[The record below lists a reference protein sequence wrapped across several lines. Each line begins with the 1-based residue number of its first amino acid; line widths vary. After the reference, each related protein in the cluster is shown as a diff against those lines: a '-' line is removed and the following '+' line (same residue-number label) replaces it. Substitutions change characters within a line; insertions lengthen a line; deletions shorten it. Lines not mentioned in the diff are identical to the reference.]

1 MSNESLDGAVIG
13 LFALPEIAAEGIE
26 VSRGTV
32 IFEQGSAAEHVY
44 CIHRGQVRLFQA
56 GPDGEE
62 RLVEILGPNQWFGC
76 GALSDR
82 GVHVTRAVAAT
93 AGQISKVSARK
104 LLEQVS
110 SNPQAAGQLIRH
122 LASSVQTARED
133 ASRLQFQDCNT
144 RLVDAMIR
152 FSYSAAATVHGSDV
166 TLHLTH
172 AQLAQAVGAA
182 RETISLALTEMR
194 QRNLVQTGR
203 NRLLFNRDALLTYA
217 TQQPRQ
223 QPESSAQN

>member
-1 MSNESLDGAVIG
+1 MLNESLDGAVIS

-32 IFEQGSAAEHVY
+32 IFEQGSTAEHVY
-44 CIHRGQVRLFQA
+44 CIHRGQVRLVQA
-56 GPDGEE
+56 GKDGEE

-76 GALSDR
+76 GALSER

-93 AGQISKVSARK
+93 SGQISKVTASK
-104 LLEQVS
+104 LLEHVART
-110 SNPQAAGQLIRH
+110 PEAAAQLIRH
-122 LASSVQTARED
+122 LAGSVQTARED
-133 ASRLQFQDCNT
+133 ASRLQFQDCNA

-152 FSYSAAATVHGSDV
+152 FSYSAAATVQGSDV

-203 NRLLFNRDALLTYA
+203 NRLLFNRDALLSFA
-217 TQQPRQ
+217 TQQPQ
-223 QPESSAQN
+223 TSSQS

>member
-1 MSNESLDGAVIG
+1 VVFD
-13 LFALPEIAAEGIE
+13 
-26 VSRGTV
+26 
-32 IFEQGSAAEHVY
+32 QGSHAEHVY
-44 CIHRGQVRLFQA
+44 CIHRGQVRLFQT

-82 GVHVTRAVAAT
+82 ATHVTRAVAASN
-93 AGQISKVSARK
+93 GQLSKVSAAK
-104 LLEQVS
+104 LLEHVA
-110 SNPQAAGQLIRH
+110 SNPEAAAQLIRT
-122 LASSVQTARED
+122 LARNVQIAREE
-133 ASRLQFQDCNT
+133 AGKLQFQDCNS
-144 RLVDAMIR
+144 RLIDAMIR

-203 NRLLFNRDALLTYA
+203 NRLLFNRDALRNYA
-217 TQQPRQ
+217 LQQQPQ
-223 QPESSAQN
+223 GSTSQS